1 MFIDTSGFL
10 CFLDDR
16 DFRHEAA
23 SSYFQNARS
32 RLTHSYVLTELV
44 ALAASRGFSRK
55 ITLGF
60 LSEIFNDPRIE
71 IVWADDYLTEI
82 AVDFLTK
89 RMDKSWSLC
98 DAVSFL
104 VMDDNAITDAL
115 TTDHH
120 FEQAG
125 FVRLLEG

>member
-16 DFRHEAA
+16 DFRHER
-23 SSYFQNARS
+23 SKSYFRDARP
-32 RLTHSYVLTELV
+32 RLTHNYVLAELV
-44 ALAASRGFSRK
+44 ALAQARGFSRK

-60 LSEIFNDPRIE
+60 LSEIFDDPRIE
-71 IVWADDYLTEI
+71 VVWIDDYLTEV
-82 AVDFLTK
+82 AVDFLQK

-104 VMDDNAITDAL
+104 VMDDNSVTEAL

-125 FVRLLEG
+125 FVKLLDS